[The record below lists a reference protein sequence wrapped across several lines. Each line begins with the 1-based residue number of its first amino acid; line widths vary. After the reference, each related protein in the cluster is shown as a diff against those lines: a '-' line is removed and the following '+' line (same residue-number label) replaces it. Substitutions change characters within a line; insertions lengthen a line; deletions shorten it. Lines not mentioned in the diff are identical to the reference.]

1 MCEGKGL
8 LWLGGR
14 RDSENR
20 EDWVW
25 SDGAPWGYTNWAEG
39 EPNNHLGRN
48 EDCALIYPDF
58 GKKWNDFPCSSETTF
73 VCKKGSMEENNN
85 HTVSWNGKCVRD
97 SSRPF
102 RLLPTN
108 AVPGYDLGGPFPS
121 NTPARCKEACDDQG
135 FLFAGVQTGH
145 ECWCGNDAP
154 PQDRIVDMRE
164 CNVSCS
170 GDSTLKCG
178 GIWRMNVYKIEGET
192 NQVSCP
198 SGWSAYNGNCY
209 KFVSKA
215 KSFSEAEGY
224 CNSIWDAHLAS
235 IHSAG
240 ENQFIY
246 DSYGGQAGGDIW
258 IGGKRQGDSFAW
270 LDGTPWDYQNWSP
283 NNPSHRH
290 EECAEI
296 FALNYY
302 PSNWNDDSC
311 SSRNAFVC
319 QLTPAKGGPT
329 TLPPRNCPKGW
340 EGFQNSCYLYENET
354 KTWEAA
360 RRHCIDLKA
369 DLVNIQSGEE
379 NDFISNFYS
388 GAVYWIG
395 LRRNETNSDSFVWTD
410 GTAMTYSNWQSGQ
423 PDNWGTEEEECVVT
437 GYLGPSFWN
446 DGRCGDTIYNK
457 GFVCEK
463 AESGEEETNP
473 GN

>member
-1 MCEGKGL
+1 MGVTFHSLTMRNILLFSLVFLCFLSHLELKRIKTKVEETKPDCSSGWSAFNGNCYKHFSEKKTWEDAEDECVKEKAHLVSIHSAEEHQFVAGQGGGL

-25 SDGAPWGYTNWAEG
+25 SDRAPWGYTNWAEG

-198 SGWSAYNGNCY
+198 SGWSVYNGNCY

-246 DSYGGQAGGDIW
+246 DSYGGEAGGDIW

-319 QLTPAKGGPT
+319 QLTPAKGT
-329 TLPPRNCPKGW
+329 
-340 EGFQNSCYLYENET
+340 S
-354 KTWEAA
+354 
-360 RRHCIDLKA
+360 RR
-369 DLVNIQSGEE
+369 Q
-379 NDFISNFYS
+379 
-388 GAVYWIG
+388 
-395 LRRNETNSDSFVWTD
+395 LRF
-410 GTAMTYSNWQSGQ
+410 
-423 PDNWGTEEEECVVT
+423 
-437 GYLGPSFWN
+437 
-446 DGRCGDTIYNK
+446 
-457 GFVCEK
+457 
-463 AESGEEETNP
+463 
-473 GN
+473 

>member
-1 MCEGKGL
+1 MG
-8 LWLGGR
+8 
-14 RDSENR
+14 
-20 EDWVW
+20 
-25 SDGAPWGYTNWAEG
+25 
-39 EPNNHLGRN
+39 
-48 EDCALIYPDF
+48 
-58 GKKWNDFPCSSETTF
+58 
-73 VCKKGSMEENNN
+73 
-85 HTVSWNGKCVRD
+85 
-97 SSRPF
+97 
-102 RLLPTN
+102 
-108 AVPGYDLGGPFPS
+108 
-121 NTPARCKEACDDQG
+121 
-135 FLFAGVQTGH
+135 
-145 ECWCGNDAP
+145 
-154 PQDRIVDMRE
+154 
-164 CNVSCS
+164 
-170 GDSTLKCG
+170 
-178 GIWRMNVYKIEGET
+178 
-192 NQVSCP
+192 
-198 SGWSAYNGNCY
+198 
-209 KFVSKA
+209 
-215 KSFSEAEGY
+215 SFSEAEGY

-446 DGRCGDTIYNK
+446 DVDASTGEKLQDRKLSLSGVEDEKCSTDADCKKNCASGYICSCNK
-457 GFVCEK
+457 GTYENNKGEKTLRVLWGHNLLHGSGIAGGTYGEGYANSNFGNGIGHWGCSPPKCKAASGQCCFAQKNWRGTVCPR
-463 AESGEEETNP
+463 SC
-473 GN
+473 